1 MSASQAEG
9 RVFKSRTPHLC
20 KVKIKKQ
27 SRTKN
32 MIKKLDLKVNEKGEI
47 TSPTY
52 PELVSK
58 INELI
63 EKSNT
68 EDLR

>member
-1 MSASQAEG
+1 
-9 RVFKSRTPHLC
+9 
-20 KVKIKKQ
+20 
-27 SRTKN
+27 
-32 MIKKLDLKVNEKGEI
+32 MIKKLEIKVNEKGEI
-47 TSPTY
+47 ISPTY
-52 PELVSK
+52 PEIVSK

>member
-1 MSASQAEG
+1 
-9 RVFKSRTPHLC
+9 
-20 KVKIKKQ
+20 
-27 SRTKN
+27 
-32 MIKKLDLKVNEKGEI
+32 MIKKLEIKVNEKGEI

-52 PELVSK
+52 PEIVSK

-63 EKSNT
+63 DKSNT

>member
-1 MSASQAEG
+1 
-9 RVFKSRTPHLC
+9 
-20 KVKIKKQ
+20 
-27 SRTKN
+27 
-32 MIKKLDLKVNEKGEI
+32 MIKKLEIKVNEKGEI
-47 TSPTY
+47 VSPTY

-63 EKSNT
+63 EKIND

>member
-1 MSASQAEG
+1 
-9 RVFKSRTPHLC
+9 
-20 KVKIKKQ
+20 
-27 SRTKN
+27 
-32 MIKKLDLKVNEKGEI
+32 MIKKLELKVNEKGEI

-52 PELVSK
+52 HEIVSK

-63 EKSNT
+63 EKRNYE

>member
-1 MSASQAEG
+1 
-9 RVFKSRTPHLC
+9 
-20 KVKIKKQ
+20 
-27 SRTKN
+27 
-32 MIKKLDLKVNEKGEI
+32 MIKKLELKVNEKGEI

-52 PELVSK
+52 PEIVSK

-63 EKSNT
+63 EKRNYE

>member
-1 MSASQAEG
+1 
-9 RVFKSRTPHLC
+9 
-20 KVKIKKQ
+20 
-27 SRTKN
+27 

-52 PELVSK
+52 PEIVSK

-63 EKSNT
+63 EKRNF
-68 EDLR
+68 EEELR